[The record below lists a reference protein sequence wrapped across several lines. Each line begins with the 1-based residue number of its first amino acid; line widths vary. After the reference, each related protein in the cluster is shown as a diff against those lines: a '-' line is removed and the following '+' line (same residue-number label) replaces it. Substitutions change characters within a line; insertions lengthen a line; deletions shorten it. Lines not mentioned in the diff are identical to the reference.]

1 MVLRNFAKA
10 QFLQCNIMR
19 WNNYPSDIAE
29 VFLRNLGEKAVDRR
43 CPAQV
48 RSAQFCLVVIGD
60 EELLASIRTITEDCR
75 NIRITR
81 SVQAATLAA
90 FAALEHC
97 QGFHAGIVARLNAT
111 AFPQLSSFSIRTLD
125 ADGFTLERLFEA
137 STACN
142 DECVVAMKK
151 FRDTVV
157 KSLIFAPLPGLGDR
171 CMVIANSDFVI
182 DKRLRSAVEMVHLC
196 LAMTIQR
203 IEAEGAAKELES
215 EADELGAQIAEIK
228 NDLRVSREISGTGFY
243 KWDIENSDNN
253 YWSDELYEFLDYNRA
268 VDKPIYENVLARLHP
283 EDLQSFAGKIDAA
296 LASNAT
302 YKIQYRV
309 IRPDGSIRH
318 LYTVGRSEKPG
329 GSLWSAILLDLT
341 DRNRILEEVRKAQS
355 ELNRMSRLMTVGQ
368 LGASVAHELN
378 QPLTSIVANAGATIR
393 WLEKSSPD
401 MEIVRS
407 GVSAILVETRRAAGV
422 IKSLRDLSRKSDPV
436 LIEVGVND
444 VVREVLPLLS
454 SEVALHGISLSVSLS
469 ETEAVIIA
477 DKVQLQQVLLALVMN
492 GIEAMS
498 GNNGTPRTLGVS
510 VALAD
515 RDVEIAVNDS
525 GSGIS
530 PEHAQRIFDPLYS
543 TKESSLG
550 LGLAIS
556 RSIIEAH
563 GGSLRH
569 LVDERQTTFSISLP
583 TVQVAR
589 EDGAR
594 LHA

>member
-1 MVLRNFAKA
+1 
-10 QFLQCNIMR
+10 
-19 WNNYPSDIAE
+19 
-29 VFLRNLGEKAVDRR
+29 
-43 CPAQV
+43 
-48 RSAQFCLVVIGD
+48 
-60 EELLASIRTITEDCR
+60 LASFLTIAEDCR
-75 NIRITR
+75 NIRIAT
-81 SVQAATLAA
+81 SVDAATFSA
-90 FAALEHC
+90 FAALGKC
-97 QGFHAGIVARLNAT
+97 QGFHAGLVVTLNAI

-142 DECVVAMKK
+142 DECIVALNR
-151 FRDTVV
+151 FRDTAV
-157 KSLIFAPLPGLGDR
+157 KSLIFAPLPGLDGR
-171 CMVIANSDFVI
+171 CMVIANSDVAI
-182 DKRLRSAVEMVHLC
+182 DKRLRFAVEMVHLC

-203 IEAEGAAKELES
+203 IEAEGDAKELES
-215 EADELGAQIAEIK
+215 EAEQLAAQIAEIK

-243 KWDIENSDNN
+243 KWDIENSDKN
-253 YWSDELYEFLDYNRA
+253 YWSDELYEFLDYDRTLH
-268 VDKPIYENVLARLHP
+268 KPIYENVLARLHP
-283 EDLQSFAGKIDAA
+283 DDLQSFAGKINAA
-296 LASNAT
+296 LSSNST

-318 LYTVGRSEKPG
+318 LYTVGRPEKPDG
-329 GSLWSAILLDLT
+329 NLWSAILLDLT

-393 WLEKSSPD
+393 WIEKSSPD
-401 MEIVRS
+401 MDIVRN
-407 GVSAILVETRRAAGV
+407 GVSAVLLETRRAAGV

-454 SEVALHGISLSVSLS
+454 SEVALHSISLNVSLS

-498 GNNGTPRTLGVS
+498 GSSGTPRTLGVS
-510 VALAD
+510 VRLAD
-515 RDVEIAVNDS
+515 RDVEIAVKDS

-530 PEHAQRIFDPLYS
+530 PEHAERIFDPLYS

-550 LGLAIS
+550 LGLTIS

-569 LVDERQTTFSISLP
+569 LVDERKTTFLVCLPRGQIS
-583 TVQVAR
+583 R
-589 EDGAR
+589 ENGAC
-594 LHA
+594 LYA